1 MKEGWEY
8 KKLGEVCEITMGQ
21 SPDSKSYNKDGRGL
35 PFFQGCADFG
45 ILNPNISTYCSEPK
59 KVAEPLDILM
69 SVRAPVGTLNIANT
83 KCCIGRGLASFR
95 EIKNKSSY
103 KFLYYLLK
111 SSEKYFQ
118 DNSTGATFKAIGKEL
133 VVNYKI
139 KIPSIYK
146 QIEISS
152 ELDLLSGVIEKQK
165 AQLEELDKLAQ
176 SIFYDMFG
184 DPVTNE
190 KGWRKYKM
198 NDLCEYIVDC
208 PHSTP
213 IKSKSITKYPCIRT
227 SELKGGS
234 ISWDS
239 MQYLEKDEYEKRIT
253 RLKPI
258 AGDIV
263 FGREGTI
270 GDAVVLPEG
279 YFFSL
284 GQRTMLLR
292 AKNELI
298 SNIYLHKTLMSE
310 WIRKQISNV
319 NVSST
324 VAHVNIK
331 DFKCFDVPLPPL
343 SLQQEFAAKVEAI
356 EAMKTKVRQSL
367 KEAETL
373 FNERMNCYFG

>member
-1 MKEGWEY
+1 MKEGWDY
-8 KKLGEVCEITMGQ
+8 KKLGEVAEIQYGTRVVQ
-21 SPDSKSYNKDGRGL
+21 KRDGGS
-35 PFFQGCADFG
+35 
-45 ILNPNISTYCSEPK
+45 IY
-59 KVAEPLDILM
+59 
-69 SVRAPVGTLNIANT
+69 PVYG
-83 KCCIGRGLASFR
+83 GG
-95 EIKNKSSY
+95 
-103 KFLYYLLK
+103 
-111 SSEKYFQ
+111 
-118 DNSTGATFKAIGKEL
+118 GATFKMDTYNREDCL
-133 VVNYKI
+133 VVARFAMSPKCTRIVSGKFFLNDSGLTLKSIDSNTLSQEYLEKNILGHNDEIYLLSNGMAQKNLDMKAFRNLLI
-139 KIPSIYK
+139 KYPTSLSK
-146 QIEISS
+146 QQRIVS

-331 DFKCFDVPLPPL
+331 DFKFFDVPLPPL
-343 SLQQEFAAKVEAI
+343 SLQQEFAAKIEAI
-356 EAMKTKVRQSL
+356 ETMKAKVRQSL

-373 FNERMNCYFG
+373 FNERMDYYFN

>member
-8 KKLGEVCEITMGQ
+8 KKIGELCEIL
-21 SPDSKSYNKDGRGL
+21 DSQRRPVTKRDRKEGIYPYYGASGIQDFVDSYIFDGRYLLVGEDGAKWGSL
-35 PFFQGCADFG
+35 DKSAYIVEGKCWVNNHAH
-45 ILNPNISTYCSEPK
+45 ILQINDTIIDRLLE
-59 KVAEPLDILM
+59 
-69 SVRAPVGTLNIANT
+69 
-83 KCCIGRGLASFR
+83 
-95 EIKNKSSY
+95 
-103 KFLYYLLK
+103 YYLVFEDLTM
-111 SSEKYFQ
+111 YI
-118 DNSTGATFKAIGKEL
+118 TGAIVPKLTQKAL
-133 VVNYKI
+133 VNI
-139 KIPSIYK
+139 EIPVPPRSIQK
-146 QIEISS
+146 QIVS
-152 ELDLLSGVIEKQK
+152 ELDLLSGIVEKQK

-190 KGWRKYKM
+190 KGWRIYKM

-298 SNIYLHKTLMSE
+298 SSIYLHKTLMSE

-356 EAMKTKVRQSL
+356 EAMKAKVRQSI

-373 FNERMNCYFG
+373 FNERMDYYFN

>member
-1 MKEGWEY
+1 
-8 KKLGEVCEITMGQ
+8 
-21 SPDSKSYNKDGRGL
+21 
-35 PFFQGCADFG
+35 
-45 ILNPNISTYCSEPK
+45 
-59 KVAEPLDILM
+59 
-69 SVRAPVGTLNIANT
+69 
-83 KCCIGRGLASFR
+83 
-95 EIKNKSSY
+95 
-103 KFLYYLLK
+103 
-111 SSEKYFQ
+111 
-118 DNSTGATFKAIGKEL
+118 
-133 VVNYKI
+133 
-139 KIPSIYK
+139 
-146 QIEISS
+146 
-152 ELDLLSGVIEKQK
+152 
-165 AQLEELDKLAQ
+165 
-176 SIFYDMFG
+176 
-184 DPVTNE
+184 
-190 KGWRKYKM
+190 M

-331 DFKCFDVPLPPL
+331 DFKSFDVPLPPL

-356 EAMKTKVRQSL
+356 EAMKVKVRQSL

-373 FNERMNCYFG
+373 FNERMDYYFN

>member
-176 SIFYDMFG
+176 SIFNDMF
-184 DPVTNE
+184 E
-190 KGWRKYKM
+190 K
-198 NDLCEYIVDC
+198 
-208 PHSTP
+208 
-213 IKSKSITKYPCIRT
+213 
-227 SELKGGS
+227 
-234 ISWDS
+234 
-239 MQYLEKDEYEKRIT
+239 
-253 RLKPI
+253 
-258 AGDIV
+258 
-263 FGREGTI
+263 
-270 GDAVVLPEG
+270 
-279 YFFSL
+279 
-284 GQRTMLLR
+284 
-292 AKNELI
+292 
-298 SNIYLHKTLMSE
+298 
-310 WIRKQISNV
+310 
-319 NVSST
+319 
-324 VAHVNIK
+324 
-331 DFKCFDVPLPPL
+331 
-343 SLQQEFAAKVEAI
+343 
-356 EAMKTKVRQSL
+356 
-367 KEAETL
+367 
-373 FNERMNCYFG
+373 